1 MFTKRQKDIIQSAIE
16 LIAQEGIQ
24 KLTIKNLSAKVG
36 VTEGAIYRHFT
47 SKLEILLGILSLFEK
62 STAELIGV
70 IKKSPAD
77 PLKQLEM
84 LFKEHFLQFKQNPA
98 VASVIFSEELFL
110 NERQLSEK
118 VYEIMRNTQ
127 ATIESIIQKGQEQ
140 GVFRNDI
147 APDQLALLLIGAL
160 RLTVTRWRLSQ
171 FSFDLKEEGD
181 RLWDTILKVIKTN

>member
-1 MFTKRQKDIIQSAIE
+1 MFTKRQQNIIQSAIE

-47 SKLEILLGILSLFEK
+47 SKLDILMGILSLFEK
-62 STAELIGV
+62 STSDLIAVIEKNPAE
-70 IKKSPAD
+70 

-84 LFKEHFLQFKQNPA
+84 LFKEHFVQFKQNPA

-118 VYEIMRNTQ
+118 VYQIMQNTQ
-127 ATIESIIQKGQEQ
+127 RTIEGIIQKGQEQ
-140 GVFRNDI
+140 GIFRNDI
-147 APDQLALLLIGAL
+147 LPDQLALLFVGAL

-171 FSFDLKEEGD
+171 FSFDLQKEGD
-181 RLWDTILKVIKTN
+181 RLWETILNIIQSK

>member
-1 MFTKRQKDIIQSAIE
+1 MFTKRQQNIIQSAIE

-47 SKLEILLGILSLFEK
+47 SKLDILMGILSLFGK
-62 STAELIGV
+62 STSDLIAVIEKNPAE
-70 IKKSPAD
+70 

-84 LFKEHFLQFKQNPA
+84 LFKEHFVQFKQNPA

-118 VYEIMRNTQ
+118 VYQIMQNTQ
-127 ATIESIIQKGQEQ
+127 RTIEGIIQKGQEQ
-140 GVFRNDI
+140 GIFRNDI
-147 APDQLALLLIGAL
+147 LPDQLALLFVGAL

-171 FSFDLKEEGD
+171 FSFDLQKEGD
-181 RLWDTILKVIKTN
+181 RLWETILNIIQSK